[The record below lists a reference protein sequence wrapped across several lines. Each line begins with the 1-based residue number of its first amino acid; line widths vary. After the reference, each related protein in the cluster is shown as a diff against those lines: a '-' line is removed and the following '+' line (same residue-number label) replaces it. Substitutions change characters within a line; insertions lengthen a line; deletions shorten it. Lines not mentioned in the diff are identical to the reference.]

1 LRPFGGAWPPVKNA
15 TASRKDTMSLGDRR
29 QAQHSA
35 AANSGK
41 PQTTESRAL
50 IEAARRLND
59 ARDAVEQNVESYREA
74 LRLNWRLWTIIQCD
88 VASDENTL
96 PEALKANILSLS
108 IFVDRQT
115 LDALNAPAASKLGI
129 LIDINRNVAAGL
141 SARPAAAEPAPAE
154 PAQAA

>member
-1 LRPFGGAWPPVKNA
+1 
-15 TASRKDTMSLGDRR
+15 MSLGDRR
-29 QAQHSA
+29 QAQFSA
-35 AANSGK
+35 EANGGK

-50 IEAARRLND
+50 IEAARRLNA
-59 ARDAVEQNVESYREA
+59 ARDAVEQNLEGYREA

-115 LDALNAPAASKLGI
+115 LDALDAPAASKLGI

-141 SARPAAAEPAPAE
+141 SARPAQAEPGPAE